1 MCTERYIN
9 PFTDFGFKRM
19 FGSEKNKAYLINF
32 LNSLFGE
39 KDKIVDLTYANTEQ
53 LGILPGDRNAIFDL
67 YCTTENHQRIIVEM
81 QNSSQKHFI
90 DRAVYYTTLP
100 IQNAAQPGEWNYELP
115 RVYMVAFLNFTMSD
129 YATNPNFKHTVKLFD
144 EDTETVFYNKLVYYF
159 LEMPKFVKDFDDLED
174 RKEYW
179 LYIIKNINKL
189 DGIPEKLNDDLF
201 RSFFNLA
208 EVSNL
213 SKEEYQAYEMSLK
226 RMRDS
231 QNIVNTARE
240 EGKEEGIAIGEHNAL
255 SKTARNMKA
264 LGIPVSDIAKCT
276 GLPEADINAL

>member
-1 MCTERYIN
+1 M
-9 PFTDFGFKRM
+9 D
-19 FGSEKNKAYLINF
+19 
-32 LNSLFGE
+32 
-39 KDKIVDLTYANTEQ
+39 
-53 LGILPGDRNAIFDL
+53 
-67 YCTTENHQRIIVEM
+67 
-81 QNSSQKHFI
+81 
-90 DRAVYYTTLP
+90 TL
-100 IQNAAQPGEWNYELP
+100 
-115 RVYMVAFLNFTMSD
+115 
-129 YATNPNFKHTVKLFD
+129 
-144 EDTETVFYNKLVYYF
+144 
-159 LEMPKFVKDFDDLED
+159 
-174 RKEYW
+174 
-179 LYIIKNINKL
+179 INKL
-189 DGIPEKLNDDLF
+189 NDIPEKLNDDLF

-213 SKEEYQAYEMSLK
+213 SREEYQAYEMSLK